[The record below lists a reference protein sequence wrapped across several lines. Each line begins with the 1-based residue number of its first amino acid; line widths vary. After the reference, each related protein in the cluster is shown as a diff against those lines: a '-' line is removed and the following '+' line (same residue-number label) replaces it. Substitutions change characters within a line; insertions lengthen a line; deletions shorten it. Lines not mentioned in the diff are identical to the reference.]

1 MKDTLFTNRQTYPD
15 WLRTHRAHFASLS
28 EFRAWGRDRNA
39 AWRAANPRK
48 HSAQLRRQKIYQRKR
63 MARLRGMVVGEIIR
77 RIKART
83 PVKSLGKNRYLYH
96 P

>member
-1 MKDTLFTNRQTYPD
+1 MKPQPYAY
-15 WLRTHRAHFASLS
+15 WLSSHRKQFASLS
-28 EFRAWGRDRNA
+28 EFRAWGRDRNS
-39 AWRAANPRK
+39 AWRSANTRK

-83 PVKSLGKNRYLYH
+83 PVKSLGQNRYLYH